1 MWKMLRPTLMIAG
14 TAFAAACTPGDSP
27 DNFVDLL
34 AGHYE
39 GSAHSEVLGELPVEA
54 NIREDDHPVFGTLIT
69 PVGDF
74 PLSVDDLT
82 ANELTLRFVMSGGET
97 GTITGT
103 WTGDEITG
111 DFRLTDD
118 SGRIQL
124 RRTGPPRAMGVNLD
138 ITPSQWQEDLEY
150 LASRLPE
157 LHGNAFHTVSE
168 ERFEAAVEA
177 LAARLPS
184 LTRHESAVGLQEL
197 VALVG
202 DGHTYLQIPAVFR
215 RYPIR
220 LYWFG
225 DELRVTQVVTGHEHL
240 LGARVL
246 AVGDL
251 DVQETDAR
259 VRRQLAR
266 HENEYYLLSNT
277 AYFLTIAEVVHATGI
292 SPELAST
299 WTVETS
305 DGQRVTVPLAP
316 VAPEE
321 TPVWVSAA
329 ASEPLF
335 RQRPDES
342 LWFEV
347 LPESRTLYVAFRA
360 YPPRAEFDEFFR
372 AVFEAAD
379 RRDAGRLVIDLRQN
393 GGGDFTTVRDLLL
406 PRLREHRL
414 NQEGRLFVAIGRRT
428 FSAAMTNA
436 ADLLRETNAIL
447 VGEPTGARPN
457 GWQESRRLTLPNSG
471 LIVSYSVEYYE
482 FLDEDVPAVMPHRHI
497 DETWADFRSGT
508 DPVLEWIESRGL
520 PD

>member
-1 MWKMLRPTLMIAG
+1 MWNMLRAPLMIAG
-14 TAFAAACTPGDSP
+14 AVLAAACAPGDSP
-27 DNFVDLL
+27 ENLVDVL

-54 NIREDDHPVFGTLIT
+54 NIRGGDHPVFGTLIT

-74 PLSVDDLT
+74 PLSLDDLT
-82 ANELTLRFVMSGGET
+82 ATELTLRFVMSGGET

-118 SGRIQL
+118 GGRIQL
-124 RRTGPPRAMGVNLD
+124 QRTGPPRALGVNLD
-138 ITPSQWQEDLEY
+138 ITATQWQEDLEY

-157 LHGNAFHTVSE
+157 LHGDAFHTVSE

-177 LAARLPS
+177 FAGRLPS
-184 LTRHESAVGLQEL
+184 LNGHEAAVGLQEI

-202 DGHTYLQIPAVFR
+202 DGHTYLQIPAALR

-225 DELRVTQVVTGHEHL
+225 DELRVTHVVTGQEQL
-240 LGARVL
+240 LGGRVL
-246 AVGDL
+246 AIGDL
-251 DVQETDAR
+251 DVQEADAR
-259 VRRQLAR
+259 ARRQIAR
-266 HENEYYLLSNT
+266 NENEYYVLSNT

-292 SPELAST
+292 SPDLAST
-299 WTVETS
+299 WTIETS
-305 DGQRVTVPLAP
+305 DGERATVSLAP

-321 TPVWVSAA
+321 TPGWVSAS

-335 RQRPDES
+335 RQRPAET

-347 LPESRTLYVAFRA
+347 LPESRTLYVSFRA
-360 YPPRAEFDEFFR
+360 YPPRAEFDEFVR
-372 AVFEAAD
+372 EVFEAAE
-379 RRDAGRLVIDLRQN
+379 RGESARLVIDLRQN

-436 ADLLRETNAIL
+436 ADFLRETNAIL

-457 GWQESRRLTLPNSG
+457 GWQEGRRLTLPNSG
-471 LIVSYSVEYYE
+471 LTVSYSVAYYE
-482 FLDEDVPAVMPHRHI
+482 FLDEDLPAVMPHRHI